1 MQIKNGVMIVGDDD
15 LTKSWKDG
23 SGGHWSMR
31 DVGFIALS
39 FEASVAATKC
49 WLVVYRKG
57 DAYECWAIKNN
68 RGPARVAMSIGWVVQ
83 NMNKVAED
91 VR

>member
-15 LTKSWKDG
+15 LKKSWEDE
-23 SGGHWSMR
+23 SGGYWSMR

-39 FEASVAATKC
+39 HEASEAASKC

-57 DAYECWAIKNN
+57 DADECWVIKNN
-68 RGPARVAMSIGWVVQ
+68 KGPVRVAMSIGWVVQ
-83 NMNKVAED
+83 NMNKVAKD